1 MRLNRHFKTYALL
14 FLMTFILVGGLKAQ
28 THAEATSQKW
38 KGIDVNTVLLN
49 GDYPDDNTIESGFPF
64 LLYNVGTGCFIMQG
78 GDWAME
84 GRLFFSDFGRQM
96 YLYSNGRINAGITES
111 VTATKNSFCTRPPE
125 PTGKTSWTSI
135 TEANLTT
142 LMDGDTKWGN
152 YPMTWHF
159 ERVEAASNTETYTYY
174 MYQTSKSLYKINAP
188 NASTGSTYH
197 NKQYDGK
204 NFFLGAA
211 WGECHNTI
219 NGKGD
224 GQFVFMDDDRSC
236 WTSVDVRNEDAIE
249 AVSMW
254 GTTTENGVYVKQEN
268 GKAMLE
274 NGDLVDI
281 QKLYQWRLIS
291 IKEFIDKL
299 NSNGIGL
306 NPSIS
311 SLIKDRDFTRNAND
325 FFGDHDWTVSTLS
338 GYTYGTGTK
347 RYAYTWGDYQKDQAL
362 KTNNQQSR
370 GFVNEPWDSPVR
382 LKEVFDKWT
391 STSTNDQPAG
401 KKNAKYGFMI
411 FEGVG
416 TVTTNFTV
424 TLPGWY
430 EIECAGF
437 SMSENDENDAH
448 DAYLFARVIRDDQ
461 INTPESS
468 FAIPDEENEDDP
480 TYGQVTLEKMRYD
493 AYQKNNYENCL
504 EVGKELLRNRDNHR
518 QKVWVLISE
527 EDFEAGKKT
536 IRLGFR
542 KDAATQSDVVV
553 KNNNRGYYDTDWVC
567 VDDIRASYMGIG
579 PVFFYE
585 DEEDLRYLSQEDADE
600 ARFTPNEYAPAVKS
614 GRYSGSVNLQRKF
627 TRDEWNTFSFPLP
640 LTGEQVRNAFGDD
653 CELLILHSIGNL
665 SNKND
670 RIIDFQTV
678 DLITLDN
685 VVTPGNLYML
695 KPTKEPIFGVTPR
708 GDMANYY
715 DLGRMFFST
724 KGENEDPDY
733 IYPVMD
739 LNTWNGEQEV
749 GSYNN
754 TNDGCGHVT
763 YIQTPGFDTFRV
775 NSNGTITVS
784 ASETSPDGSYA
795 PKGSYAMSG
804 GKMYELSRDTRIK
817 GFRGWITLTHSIF
830 DTPEN
835 TDAGAKIS
843 INGIIDGYADDET
856 DDGIV
861 TSIERNSVVPVPP
874 NSITAIYDLSGRK
887 VNTSIDNLP
896 KGMYIVNGKKLL
908 VK

>member
-1 MRLNRHFKTYALL
+1 MILKVHLKTYVLL
-14 FLMTFILVGGLKAQ
+14 FLMTFVLVGGLKAQ
-28 THAEATSQKW
+28 THADATSQKW
-38 KGIDVNTVLLN
+38 KGIDVNTVLN
-49 GDYPDDNTIESGFPF
+49 GNYPDDNTIESGYPF
-64 LLYNVGTGCFIMQG
+64 LLYNVGTGRFIMQG

-111 VTATKNSFCTRPPE
+111 ATASKNSFCARPPE
-125 PTGKTSWTSI
+125 PTGRKWENIIES
-135 TEANLTT
+135 NLTT
-142 LMDGDTKWGN
+142 LMDGDKTWAN
-152 YPMTWHF
+152 YPMPWHF

-188 NASTGSTYH
+188 TASTGSAYH
-197 NKQYDGK
+197 NKQYGGK

-219 NGKGD
+219 DGKGD
-224 GQFVFMDDDRSC
+224 GQFVYMDDDRSC
-236 WTSVDVRNEDAIE
+236 WTSVDVLNENTIE

-254 GTTTENGVYVKQEN
+254 DTTTENGVYVKQEN

-291 IKEFIDKL
+291 IDEFIEKL

-325 FFGDHDWTVSTLS
+325 FFGANDWTFSTLAD
-338 GYTYGTGTK
+338 YTYGPTK
-347 RYAYTWGDYQKDQAL
+347 RYAYTWGDYQKDQSL
-362 KTNNQQSR
+362 QNNNQQSR
-370 GFVNEPWDSPVR
+370 GFIAEPWDSPVR

-391 STSTNDQPAG
+391 STSTNDQATG
-401 KKNAKYGFMI
+401 KKSAKYGFMI

-437 SMSENDENDAH
+437 SMSENDGH
-448 DAYLFARVIRDDQ
+448 DAYLFARVIPDDK
-461 INTPESS
+461 INDPESS
-468 FAIPDEENEDDP
+468 FAIPTEDEP

-518 QKVWVLISE
+518 QKVWVLVSQ
-527 EDFEAGKKT
+527 EDFDAGKKT

-542 KDAATQSDVVV
+542 KDAATQSALVT
-553 KNNNRGYYDTDWVC
+553 KGNNKGYYDTDWVC

-585 DEEDLRYLSQEDADE
+585 DEEDLRYLSHEDADA

-627 TRDEWNTFSFPLP
+627 TKGEWNTFSFPLP

-653 CELLILHSIGNL
+653 CELLKLHSIGNL
-665 SNKND
+665 SNND
-670 RIIDFQTV
+670 CIIDFETV
-678 DLITLDN
+678 NLLTLKN
-685 VVTPGNLYML
+685 VIAADTLYML
-695 KPTKEPIFGVTPR
+695 KPTKEPIFGETPR
-708 GDMANYY
+708 GEMAYYY

-724 KGENEDPDY
+724 NGENEDPTY
-733 IYPVMD
+733 TYPVMD
-739 LNTWNGEQEV
+739 LSVCYGQQPV
-749 GSYNN
+749 DSYNG
-754 TNDGCGHVT
+754 TNDGRGYVT
-763 YIQTPGFDTFRV
+763 YTQTPDFDAFRV
-775 NSNGTITVS
+775 SLEGNKL
-784 ASETSPDGSYA
+784 ASVDSPDGSYA

-830 DTPEN
+830 EDAASSA
-835 TDAGAKIS
+835 AGAKIA
-843 INGIIDGYADDET
+843 INGVLDRDTPA
-856 DDGIV
+856 
-861 TSIERNSVVPVPP
+861 SIEQHVIIPVNP
-874 NSITAIYDLSGRK
+874 NSITAVYDLSGRK
-887 VNTSIDNLP
+887 VGTSVEGLP
-896 KGMYIVNGKKLL
+896 KGLYIVGGKKLL

>member
-1 MRLNRHFKTYALL
+1 MKCIRILIV
-14 FLMTFILVGGLKAQ
+14 LMAVIFGQGDAFAQEGGQTEQ

-38 KGIDVNTVLLN
+38 KGIDVSTVVGNTE
-49 GDYPDDNTIESGFPF
+49 GKYPDDNTLASGYPF
-64 LLYNVGTGCFIMQG
+64 LLYNVGTGRFIMQG

-111 VTATKNSFCTRPPE
+111 ATATKNSFCARPPE
-125 PTGKTSWTSI
+125 PTGRKWENI
-135 TEANLTT
+135 IELNLTT
-142 LMDGDTKWGN
+142 LMDGDSTWAN
-152 YPMTWHF
+152 YPMTWKF

-188 NASTGSTYH
+188 NASTGSAYH
-197 NKQYDGK
+197 NKQYGGK
-204 NFFLGAA
+204 YFFLGAS

-236 WTSVDVRNEDAIE
+236 WTTVDVRNESSIE

-254 GTTTENGVYVKQEN
+254 DTTTENGVYLKQEN

-291 IKEFIDKL
+291 IEEFIDKL

-325 FFGDHDWTVSTLS
+325 FFGAHDWTVSTLS
-338 GYTYGTGTK
+338 SHTYGTGTK
-347 RYAYTWGDYQKDQAL
+347 RYAYTWGDYRKDYSLSQ
-362 KTNNQQSR
+362 NNQQSR
-370 GFVNEPWDSPVR
+370 GFIAEPWDSPVR

-391 STSTNDQPAG
+391 STSTNDQATG
-401 KKNAKYGFMI
+401 KKSAKYGFMI

-424 TLPGWY
+424 TKPGWY

-468 FAIPDEENEDDP
+468 FTIPNEETEDDP

-518 QKVWVLISE
+518 QKVWVLVSQ
-527 EDFEAGKKT
+527 EDFDAGKKT

-627 TRDEWNTFSFPLP
+627 TKGEWNTFSFPLP

-724 KGENEDPDY
+724 KGEKEDPNY
-733 IYPVMD
+733 QYPIMNLEV
-739 LNTWNGEQEV
+739 WKGEQEV
-749 GSYNN
+749 GSFES

-763 YIQTPGFDTFRV
+763 YIQTPNFENFRV
-775 NSNGTITVS
+775 DINGTKLSTITS
-784 ASETSPDGSYA
+784 DADSYA

-830 DTPEN
+830 KNAESSA
-835 TDAGAKIS
+835 AGAKIA
-843 INGIIDGYADDET
+843 INGVIDGDVPTAIDREA
-856 DDGIV
+856 
-861 TSIERNSVVPVPP
+861 VVPVNPK
-874 NSITAIYDLSGRK
+874 SINAVYDLSGRK
-887 VNTSIDNLP
+887 VGTSVEGLP
-896 KGMYIVNGKKLL
+896 KGLYIVGGKKLL

>member
-1 MRLNRHFKTYALL
+1 MKCIRILIV
-14 FLMTFILVGGLKAQ
+14 LMAVIFGQGGMFAQEGGQTTQ

-38 KGIDVNTVLLN
+38 KGIDVNTVHN
-49 GDYPDDNTIESGFPF
+49 GNYPDDNTIESGYPF
-64 LLYNVGTGCFIMQG
+64 LLYNVGTGRFIMQG

-111 VTATKNSFCTRPPE
+111 ATATKNSFCARPPE
-125 PTGKTSWTSI
+125 PTGRKWENI
-135 TEANLTT
+135 TELNLTT
-142 LMDGDTKWGN
+142 LMDGDATWAN
-152 YPMTWHF
+152 YPMTWNF

-236 WTSVDVRNEDAIE
+236 WTSVDVRNENTIE

-291 IKEFIDKL
+291 IDEFIDKL

-338 GYTYGTGTK
+338 GYPYGPYNTNDKTTK
-347 RYAYTWGDYQKDQAL
+347 RYAYTWGDYRKDYSLSQ
-362 KTNNQQSR
+362 NNQQSR
-370 GFVNEPWDSPVR
+370 GFIAEPWDSPVR

-391 STSTNDQPAG
+391 SSTSTNDQAAG

-416 TVTTNFTV
+416 TVTTNFV
-424 TLPGWY
+424 APNPGWY

-437 SMSENDENDAH
+437 SMSENDH
-448 DAYLFARVIRDDQ
+448 DAYLFARVIPDNQ
-461 INTPESS
+461 VNQPESS
-468 FAIPDEENEDDP
+468 FAIPEGEEP
-480 TYGQVTLEKMRYD
+480 TYGVVTLGKKPYGTYTKES
-493 AYQKNNYENCL
+493 YESCL

-518 QKVWVLISE
+518 QKVWVLVSE
-527 EDFEAGKKT
+527 EDFETKKT

-542 KDAATQSDVVV
+542 KDAATQSALVT
-553 KNNNRGYYDTDWVC
+553 KGNNKGYYDTDWVC

-585 DEEDLRYLSQEDADE
+585 DEEDLRYLSHEDADAE
-600 ARFTPNEYAPAVKS
+600 RFSKNEYAPAVKS

-627 TRDEWNTFSFPLP
+627 TKGEWNTFSFPLP

-653 CELLILHSIGNL
+653 CELLKLNSIGNL
-665 SNKND
+665 SHND
-670 RIIDFQTV
+670 CIIDFETV
-678 DLITLDN
+678 NLLTLKN
-685 VVTPGNLYML
+685 VVAADTLYML
-695 KPTKEPIFGVTPR
+695 KPTKEPIFGETPR
-708 GDMANYY
+708 GTMANYY

-733 IYPVMD
+733 IYPKMN
-739 LNTWNGEQEV
+739 LNTRKGEQSV
-749 GSYNN
+749 GSFNGTNN
-754 TNDGCGHVT
+754 GCGYVT
-763 YIQTPGFDTFRV
+763 YTQTPGFESFRV
-775 NSNGTITVS
+775 NKTGIYKGTE
-784 ASETSPDGSYA
+784 AHENSYA
-795 PKGSYAMSG
+795 PKGSYAMSK
-804 GKMYELSRDTRIK
+804 GKMYELSRDTPIK

-830 DTPEN
+830 EN
-835 TDAGAKIS
+835 AESSAAGAKIA
-843 INGIIDGYADDET
+843 INGVIDGDVPTAIDREA
-856 DDGIV
+856 
-861 TSIERNSVVPVPP
+861 VVPVNPRFI
-874 NSITAIYDLSGRK
+874 NAVYDLSGRK
-887 VNTSIDNLP
+887 VGTSVEGLP
-896 KGMYIVNGKKLL
+896 KGLYIVGGKKLL